1 MSIMHLKISDLCA
14 INIVILVLE
23 RVMKVNY
30 KLLKFACYTVS
41 ITMAFTASLPP
52 LLFLTFRTL
61 YDISYSLLG
70 LLVVINFVTQL
81 CIDLVFSFFSHKFD
95 IPLTVR
101 IMPMLAIIGFL
112 IFVAVPTLA
121 PSHAYLGLAL
131 GTVIFSASSGLAEVL
146 ISPIIASIPSDDP
159 DRQMSA
165 LHSVFAWGSAAVVVL
180 STLFLLVVGTDNW
193 AVLVL
198 IFLIVPILSTILFC
212 RTGITCVPSHEKG
225 EGISALFKS
234 PVLWLCVFAI
244 FLGGASELAMSQWAS
259 TYIENV
265 LSINKV
271 WGDMLGVAM
280 FEVSLGLGRTL
291 YAKFGKNLTRVLILG
306 SIGAALCYLTAAIS
320 SIKLLGLVACALTGI
335 CVSMMWPG
343 TLSIA
348 SERFKAGGVVVFAL
362 MAAGGDM
369 GAAVAPQL
377 VGIVTD
383 FAIKNKTLVAI
394 ADTLSLSPDGLGL
407 KIGMLVGMLFPLIAI
422 FVYASLHK
430 IVKR

>member
-1 MSIMHLKISDLCA
+1 
-14 INIVILVLE
+14 
-23 RVMKVNY
+23 MKVNY

-81 CIDLVFSFFSHKFD
+81 CIDLVFSFFSHKFN

-101 IMPMLAIIGFL
+101 IMPILAIVGFL
-112 IFVAVPTLA
+112 IFVAVPTFA
-121 PSHAYLGLAL
+121 PSFAYLGLAI

-180 STLFLLVVGTDNW
+180 STLFLLALGRQNW

-198 IFLIVPILSTILFC
+198 IFLIVPLLSTILFS
-212 RTGITCVPSHEKG
+212 RTEITCVESHEKG
-225 EGISALFKS
+225 EGIAMLFKS
-234 PVLWLCVFAI
+234 PVLWLCAAAI

-271 WGDMLGVAM
+271 WGDVLGVAM
-280 FEVSLGLGRTL
+280 FGVTLGLGRTL

-306 SIGAALCYLTAAIS
+306 SIGAAVCYLLAALSPVKI
-320 SIKLLGLVACALTGI
+320 LGLAACALTGI

-348 SERFKAGGVVVFAL
+348 AEKFKSGGVVVFAL
-362 MAAGGDM
+362 MAAAGDM
-369 GAAVAPQL
+369 GAAIAPQA

-383 FAIKNKTLVAI
+383 FAINNKTLVSFSQ
-394 ADTLSLSPDGLGL
+394 TLSLTPDSLGL
-407 KIGMLVGMLFPLIAI
+407 KIGMLVGMLFPLVAI
-422 FVYASLHK
+422 FVFSRLHK
-430 IVKR
+430 IIKK